1 MQNRANANMQMKK
14 IAPKSIR
21 KIGSEAGTK
30 ASGKKMMQIH
40 TATAVQNAAHKNEMN
55 PKEINLYSQFMSY
68 HPFIYPTYVT
78 MQSITNPATTSWHT
92 LSPNGSLKCAIMILS
107 LDRM

>member
-1 MQNRANANMQMKK
+1 MQMKK

-78 MQSITNPATTSWHT
+78 MQSITNPTD
-92 LSPNGSLKCAIMILS
+92 L
-107 LDRM
+107 